1 MLLHSILTESITVR
15 FDTHVR
21 LPIRYRHLDVDAGYR
36 LDFIVEDAV
45 ILGRTAVEQVRPGH
59 RAQLLPSAVALY
71 ASSTNS

>member
-15 FDTHVR
+15 VDTQVR
-21 LPIRYRHLDVDAGYR
+21 LPIGYRHIDVDAAYR
-36 LDFIVEDAV
+36 LDLIVEDAV
-45 ILGRTAVEQVRPGH
+45 VLERKAVEQVRPGH